1 MKNIVTRFFKNK
13 KQASMM
19 TKKEAILRSLMRKE
33 SQEIGAEIFGPI
45 PKGHRREFFCL
56 DDHTW
61 VWHEEWTDEKGKN
74 QILNTR
80 YDIRPNEI
88 LKSQNNGGYQ
98 RLSIDEAKNFSK
110 AVDKYINRVGKEIYN
125 RQIV

>member
-1 MKNIVTRFFKNK
+1 
-13 KQASMM
+13 MM